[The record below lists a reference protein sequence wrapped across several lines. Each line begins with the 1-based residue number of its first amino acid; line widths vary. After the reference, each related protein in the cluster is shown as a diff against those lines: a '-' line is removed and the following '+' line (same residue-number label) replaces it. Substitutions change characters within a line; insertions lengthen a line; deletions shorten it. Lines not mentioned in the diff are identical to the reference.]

1 MQNLH
6 KFSLVI
12 VMMLLSGCGPLLL
25 VNQGRQQGHHSVY
38 IVNSPVFSLDSN
50 FKKEF
55 SAKGYLVANSPKKA
69 DYIIYLVSTP
79 GGICYR
85 IAGPGHGVTT
95 CNCVYFVSGDSRQL
109 ARMAAHDIL
118 FDLANFN
125 SVPVSLKNH
134 SEVQI

>member
-25 VNQGRQQGHHSVY
+25 VDQGSHQGHHSIY
-38 IVNSPVFSLDSN
+38 LVNSPVFSLSDN

-55 SAKGYLVANSPKKA
+55 SAKGYLISNSPNA

-85 IAGPGHGVTT
+85 IAAPGHGATT

-118 FDLANFN
+118 LDLVNFN
-125 SVPVSLKNH
+125 PAPVPKYH